1 MRRVEVGRI
10 VVWSKMERN
19 FDWVQE
25 RWSSDLRL
33 IERIVVNVVLPK
45 KNNSVFEVARGF
57 EYPMDLGIVVDT
69 ALSEVVDLAG

>member
-19 FDWVQE
+19 FDWFQE
-25 RWSSDLRL
+25 RSSFDLRW
-33 IERIVVNVVLPK
+33 IERIVVNVVLP

-57 EYPMDLGIVVDT
+57 EYPMELGIVADT
-69 ALSEVVDLAG
+69 ALSEVVGLVG